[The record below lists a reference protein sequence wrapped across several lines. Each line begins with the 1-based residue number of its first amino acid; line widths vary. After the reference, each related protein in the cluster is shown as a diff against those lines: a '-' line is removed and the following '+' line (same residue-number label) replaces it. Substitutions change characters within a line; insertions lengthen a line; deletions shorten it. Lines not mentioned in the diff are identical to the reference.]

1 MMTLEQALMAVNELP
16 IEQREMLIEIVKNQ
30 MIESY
35 RDEIAQNAKEARE
48 AFQRGELKPQP
59 LEDIINELKTLL
71 EDIFTPQLATH
82 SLQGKLLGLKAC
94 SCGYDCRII
103 FSLERPETNDK
114 EQKEVIIL
122 IDIGTYD
129 RVY

>member
-1 MMTLEQALMAVNELP
+1 MMTLEQALMTVNELP

-59 LEDIINELKTLL
+59 LEDIINELRTLL
-71 EDIFTPQLATH
+71 TED
-82 SLQGKLLGLKAC
+82 
-94 SCGYDCRII
+94 
-103 FSLERPETNDK
+103 E
-114 EQKEVIIL
+114 
-122 IDIGTYD
+122 
-129 RVY
+129 

>member
-1 MMTLEQALMAVNELP
+1 MTVNELP

-30 MIESY
+30 MIESH

-71 EDIFTPQLATH
+71 TED
-82 SLQGKLLGLKAC
+82 
-94 SCGYDCRII
+94 
-103 FSLERPETNDK
+103 E
-114 EQKEVIIL
+114 
-122 IDIGTYD
+122 
-129 RVY
+129 